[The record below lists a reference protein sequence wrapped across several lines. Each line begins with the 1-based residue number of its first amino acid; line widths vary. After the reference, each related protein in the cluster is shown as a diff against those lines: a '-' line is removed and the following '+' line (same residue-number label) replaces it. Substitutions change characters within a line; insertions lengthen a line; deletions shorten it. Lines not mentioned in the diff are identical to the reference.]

1 MNHRRVLVVT
11 GSRAEFGLLSS
22 TLDALHAHS
31 TIECSLV
38 VAGSHLIGTEPT
50 VREIESRYA
59 IDGMVEMQLD
69 SEPRSRV
76 SDGFSL
82 ARGVEGFTTLFARHE
97 PDIVLILGDRIE
109 IFAAASAASLLGI
122 RVAHIHGGDVAVG
135 VADDSM
141 RHATTKLS
149 HLHLAATRL
158 SADRIL
164 AMGERP
170 DSVFVVGSPAID
182 GLDSIPP
189 LNEAT
194 WISLGSPE
202 ILVQMHPTGHSDE
215 IEHDLALSLFES
227 LSESGRLVVM
237 APNIDPGSDGIR
249 RAILESG
256 LPLIEHLPRAD
267 FVALLRRL
275 RLFVGNSS
283 AGLLECAAL
292 GVPVLDVGDRQAGR
306 ERAENVTH
314 VDVVTGPEFQ
324 HALHQATGG
333 SNARVDARF
342 GSGDTGR
349 NIANLLAEV
358 DLEQIPVRKHWYP

>member
-22 TLDALHAHS
+22 TLDALHEHS
-31 TIECSLV
+31 AIECSLV
-38 VAGSHLIGTEPT
+38 VAGSHLIGNEPT
-50 VREIESRYA
+50 VREIESRYP
-59 IDGMVEMQLD
+59 IIGLVEMQLD
-69 SEPRSRV
+69 SEPRTRGSY
-76 SDGFSL
+76 GFSL
-82 ARGVEGFTTLFARHE
+82 ARGVEGFTTLFTRHE
-97 PDIVLILGDRIE
+97 PDVVLILGDRIE

-122 RVAHIHGGDVAVG
+122 RVAHVHGGDVAVG

-164 AMGERP
+164 AMGEHP
-170 DSVFVVGSPAID
+170 KSVFVVGSPAVD

-189 LNEAT
+189 LDEST
-194 WISLGSPE
+194 WVSQGSPD

-215 IEHDLALSLFES
+215 VEHGLALSLFES
-227 LSESGRLVVM
+227 LSDAGRLVVM
-237 APNIDPGSDGIR
+237 APNVDPGSDGIR

-256 LPLIEHLPRAD
+256 LPLIEHLHRTE
-267 FVALLRRL
+267 FVGLLRRL

-292 GVPVLDVGDRQAGR
+292 GVPVLDVGDRQSGR
-306 ERAENVTH
+306 ERGVNVTH
-314 VDVVTGPEFQ
+314 VDVVTGPEFER
-324 HALHQATGG
+324 ALNEASGG
-333 SNARVDARF
+333 SKSRIDERF
-342 GSGDTGR
+342 GPGDTGR
-349 NIANLLAEV
+349 KIADLLA
-358 DLEQIPVRKHWYP
+358 DLDFEDIPVRKRWYS

>member
-1 MNHRRVLVVT
+1 
-11 GSRAEFGLLSS
+11 
-22 TLDALHAHS
+22 
-31 TIECSLV
+31 
-38 VAGSHLIGTEPT
+38 
-50 VREIESRYA
+50 
-59 IDGMVEMQLD
+59 
-69 SEPRSRV
+69 
-76 SDGFSL
+76 
-82 ARGVEGFTTLFARHE
+82 
-97 PDIVLILGDRIE
+97 
-109 IFAAASAASLLGI
+109 
-122 RVAHIHGGDVAVG
+122 
-135 VADDSM
+135 
-141 RHATTKLS
+141 
-149 HLHLAATRL
+149 
-158 SADRIL
+158 
-164 AMGERP
+164 MGERP

-227 LSESGRLVVM
+227 LSDAGRLVVM

-275 RLFVGNSS
+275 RLFAGNSS

-324 HALHQATGG
+324 HALHQATDG
-333 SNARVDARF
+333 SHARVDARF

>member
-31 TIECSLV
+31 AIECSLV

-50 VREIESRYA
+50 IREVESRYA
-59 IDGMVEMQLD
+59 VDGLVEMQVD
-69 SEPRSRV
+69 SEPRSRG

-82 ARGVEGFTTLFARHE
+82 ARGVEGFTTLFTRHE

-109 IFAAASAASLLGI
+109 IFAAASTASLLGI

-135 VADDSM
+135 IADDSM

-182 GLDSIPP
+182 GLDSIPTMD
-189 LNEAT
+189 EAA
-194 WISLGSPE
+194 WASLGSPE
-202 ILVQMHPTGHSDE
+202 ILVQMHPTGQSDD
-215 IEHDLALSLFES
+215 IEHDQALALFES
-227 LSESGRLVVM
+227 LSDAGRLVVM

-249 RAILESG
+249 RAIIKSG
-256 LPLIEHLPRAD
+256 LPLIEHLRRTE
-267 FVALLRRL
+267 FIALLRRL

-292 GVPVLDVGDRQAGR
+292 GVPVLDIGDRQAGR
-306 ERAENVTH
+306 ERGLNVTH
-314 VDVVTGPEFQ
+314 VDVVTGPEFDQ
-324 HALHQATGG
+324 ALNQAIGG
-333 SNARVDARF
+333 SNALVDRRF
-342 GSGDTGR
+342 GSGDTGC
-349 NIANLLAEV
+349 NIANLLAEIAF
-358 DLEQIPVRKHWYP
+358 EQIPVRKRWYP